1 MIGKIK
7 NIYKYNENA
16 KVLVNNFVFL
26 ILLKAASF
34 IFPLITL
41 PYLSKVIGVEK
52 FGAIAFAAAVMT
64 FVETITDWGFNYT
77 ATRDVAKCQRDLQQG
92 L

>member
-26 ILLKAASF
+26 ILLKACKLY
-34 IFPLITL
+34 IPH
-41 PYLSKVIGVEK
+41 
-52 FGAIAFAAAVMT
+52 
-64 FVETITDWGFNYT
+64 
-77 ATRDVAKCQRDLQQG
+77 
-92 L
+92 

>member
-52 FGAIAFAAAVMT
+52 IWSNSICCGCYDF
-64 FVETITDWGFNYT
+64 
-77 ATRDVAKCQRDLQQG
+77 C
-92 L
+92 